1 MIHCDC
7 VIRNIYLQ
15 LSFFRHINF
24 INAMP
29 SISRDIALH
38 YCETYKAGLASVY
51 IYMYLIN
58 IISYQVNRDLLP
70 VEMGSIDDMHAGVA
84 VIRAPKG
91 RPVFRVLYEGSV
103 ELSVALLETR

>member
-1 MIHCDC
+1 M
-7 VIRNIYLQ
+7 
-15 LSFFRHINF
+15 S
-24 INAMP
+24 

-38 YCETYKAGLASVY
+38 YCETYKAGLAAVY
-51 IYMYLIN
+51 IYLISVIN
-58 IISYQVNRDLLP
+58 YQVNRDLLP

-91 RPVFRVLYEGSV
+91 RPVFRVLYEGIV